1 MCEPATILTI
11 AKIGSSVVSF
21 AAQQQQAKA
30 TNKRNAAARLQ
41 IAQARDDKNR
51 QQILSENQQKEQQL
65 QKKMDSNV
73 EAMELTSRAALSAGE
88 AGVAGRVVDA
98 IMTKYERD
106 RLTTNTNISADIEN
120 LALQGTFDRKG
131 IESEAISQI
140 NQYQPVKGP
149 SVLGLAADIGMSYAE
164 GEYMKSLKK

>member
-1 MCEPATILTI
+1 MCEPATLLTI

-21 AAQQQQAKA
+21 AAQQQQANA

-41 IAQARDDKNR
+41 ITQARDDKVR
-51 QQILSENQQKEQQL
+51 QQALKESQEKAQLAQKR
-65 QKKMDSNV
+65 MDSNI

-106 RLTTNTNISADIEN
+106 RLTTNTNISGDIEN
-120 LALQGTFDRKG
+120 LALQGTFDRRG
-131 IESEAISQI
+131 IEAEATSQI
-140 NQYQPVKGP
+140 NQYQPVQGP